1 MSAAQ
6 PQPKPTESDVDRVIE
21 KIDAA
26 LPKIERRA
34 ADSKRAGKS
43 PSAAFSPAAFLRAQ
57 EEFAAMSEDNLLTK
71 SGEDIRMDEEQTKP
85 QPQPSKING
94 TKAHAKAKLTLK
106 RHPA

>member
-85 QPQPSKING
+85 QPLKING